1 MQRLIVVEENIG
13 ETRAGVVEKG
23 RLVELHVERWSEIG
37 ERALE
42 NEIYRGRVVSV
53 EPSLN
58 AAFIDLGR
66 GEPGFLPFGK
76 AGRPKGFHQGAAV
89 GVRIAREAYAE
100 KGPNLAL
107 EEVEAGEAPELVRE
121 APPLAVRLVKAFGEA
136 EAVWAD
142 ETEIDLEE
150 AFEAALEAEAPA
162 PGGGSLYFETTRA
175 LTAVDIDAGGR
186 TAQGG
191 AQALAL
197 ALNTSA
203 VKEAARQ
210 LRLRGLGGVI
220 AIDCVHLRAQNDRK
234 AVERELRQA
243 SRADRARIDI
253 APMSQFCVIELARQR
268 RGRSLAETLLGPD
281 GRPTMQTLALEALR
295 RLEREGIADRRRRLA
310 LHAGARVH
318 DWLEAAPFDWRAAL
332 AERLGP
338 RFELQRAE
346 GDPDRFEVKTL

>member
-1 MQRLIVVEENIG
+1 MQRLIAVEENIG
-13 ETRAGVVEKG
+13 ETRAGVFEKG
-23 RLVELHVERWSEIG
+23 RLVELHVERWSEAG
-37 ERALE
+37 TRALE
-42 NEIYRGRVVSV
+42 NEIYRGRVLSV
-53 EPSLN
+53 EQSLN

-66 GEPGFLPFGK
+66 GKPGFLPFGK

-89 GVRIAREAYAE
+89 GVRVAREAYAE

-107 EEVEAGEAPELVRE
+107 EEVEPGEAPELVRE
-121 APPLAVRLVKAFGEA
+121 APPLAARLVKAFGEA

-142 ETEIDLEE
+142 EEEIDLEE
-150 AFEAALEAEAPA
+150 AFEAALEPDAPV
-162 PGGGSLYFETTRA
+162 PGGGGLYIETTRGM
-175 LTAVDIDAGGR
+175 TTIDIDAGGR

-197 ALNTSA
+197 ALNISA

-243 SRADRARIDI
+243 SRSDRARIDI
-253 APMSQFCVIELARQR
+253 APMSQFCVLELARQR
-268 RGRSLAETLLGPD
+268 RGRSLAETVLD
-281 GRPTMQTLALEALR
+281 ASGRPTDETLALAALR
-295 RLEREGIADRRRRLA
+295 RLEREGIADRRRKLVLR
-310 LHAGARVH
+310 AGARAH
-318 DWLEAAPFDWRAAL
+318 DWLEAAPFEWRAAL

-346 GDPDRFEVKTL
+346 GDPDYFEVKTR